1 MQILEG
7 QAYFPEILVTKIVS
21 RVAYT
26 ESYPEKRRFMDDGTD
41 GGQELTNET
50 ILAGRP
56 VGNSNF
62 AKNNIKRLFENVKE
76 DGESV
81 DTQFH
86 GGGSRFIEHKNGTD
100 SLVGRC
106 ARFLPVNDAY
116 DIKVIQLCGQQ
127 ISNFYTKFPT
137 FATNFQLLHQ
147 ISNICNKFPT
157 FVTNFQLL

>member
-62 AKNNIKRLFENVKE
+62 AKNNIKIMDGVIKQWLDMAYNAKKPPISRLELISSNLE
-76 DGESV
+76 I
-81 DTQFH
+81 
-86 GGGSRFIEHKNGTD
+86 GGFFT
-100 SLVGRC
+100 L
-106 ARFLPVNDAY
+106 
-116 DIKVIQLCGQQ
+116 
-127 ISNFYTKFPT
+127 
-137 FATNFQLLHQ
+137 
-147 ISNICNKFPT
+147 
-157 FVTNFQLL
+157 